1 MNEITPIGKRKL
13 WVTCGYSGA
22 VIGLCSWLLYA
33 GKLDGGQF
41 LQALQITGL
50 LVAAYLGANVAKG
63 VWGKE

>member
-13 WVTCGYSGA
+13 WVTCGYSGS
-22 VIGLCSWLLYA
+22 VIGVCSWLLYVDKISGA
-33 GKLDGGQF
+33 EF